1 MKQSSVASRLTTPL
15 SPQRTFFDRG
25 MTIFAFGLTIIG
37 ILPLISVLWN
47 ILAKGFPGLTVA
59 MFTKEIID
67 DGFANAIVGTLTM
80 VAIASLLSI
89 PLGIA
94 TGIYLSE
101 YEPTS
106 KINRNIRFLV
116 TILTGVP
123 SIVVGIFTYDVIV
136 LATKELDSPFFF
148 GRKLF
153 DFNFS
158 YSALAGGISLAI
170 IMLPIIALTTE
181 EVLKLVPTTF
191 RLASSGLGGSRFQT
205 ITRIVLPTALPAIST
220 GVLLA
225 IARAS
230 GETAPLLFTAL
241 NAQYWAENIL
251 SPTASLPVLIFNL
264 YNDPDPVKNQLVWT
278 ASLFLLGIVLA
289 INLPTRLLSSRGR

>member
-1 MKQSSVASRLTTPL
+1 MNESSTTTNLTTPL
-15 SPQRTFFDRG
+15 SPARSLFNLG
-25 MTIFAFGLTIIG
+25 MTVLAFCLTIVG

-47 ILAKGFPGLTVA
+47 IIVKGFPGLTAA

-67 DGFANAIVGTLTM
+67 DGFANAIVGTLSM
-80 VAIASLLSI
+80 VGIASLLSI
-89 PLGIA
+89 PIGIA
-94 TGIYLSE
+94 TGIYLAE
-101 YEPTS
+101 YAPES
-106 KINRNIRFLV
+106 KVNRTIRFLT

-123 SIVVGIFTYDVIV
+123 SIVVGIFAYDVIV
-136 LATKELDSPFFF
+136 LTTKQLDAPFFF
-148 GRKLF
+148 GRQLF
-153 DFNFS
+153 DYNFS
-158 YSALAGGISLAI
+158 YSAIAGGIALAI

-181 EVLKLVPTTF
+181 EVLKLVPVTF
-191 RLASSGLGGSRFQT
+191 RLASSGLGGSKFQT
-205 ITRIVLPTALPAIST
+205 ITRIILPTALPAIST

-225 IARAS
+225 IARAC

-241 NAQYWAENIL
+241 YAQYWAENLL

-289 INLPTRLLSSRGR
+289 INLPTRLLSNRGR

>member
-1 MKQSSVASRLTTPL
+1 MKQVATNITTPI
-15 SPQRTFFDRG
+15 SPIRNLFDRG
-25 MTIFAFGLTIIG
+25 MTVLAFGLTLIG

-47 ILAKGFPGLTVA
+47 ILIKGFPGLTA
-59 MFTKEIID
+59 IMFTKPIID
-67 DGFANAIVGTLTM
+67 DGFANAIVGTLIM
-80 VAIASLLSI
+80 VGIASLLSI
-89 PLGIA
+89 PIGVA
-94 TGIYLSE
+94 TGIYLAE
-101 YEPTS
+101 YEPRG
-106 KINRNIRFLV
+106 KINRSIRFLT

-136 LATKELDSPFFF
+136 LVTK
-148 GRKLF
+148 KLF
-153 DFNFS
+153 DFS
-158 YSALAGGISLAI
+158 YSAIAGGISLAI

-181 EVLKLVPTTF
+181 EVLKLIPITF

-205 ITRIVLPTALPAIST
+205 ITRIILPTAFPAIST

-225 IARAS
+225 IARAT

-241 NAQYWAENIL
+241 FAQDWAENIL
-251 SPTASLPVLIFNL
+251 SPTGSLPVLIFNL

-289 INLPTRLLSSRGR
+289 INLPTRLLSSRGK